1 MGRAA
6 SAEREQAM
14 RLSSASSSAPEFLV
28 TDGLSIHVDH
38 KIPSASNTPVIAIE
52 RPSHAF
58 NPSQQP

>member
-1 MGRAA
+1 
-6 SAEREQAM
+6 M

-28 TDGLSIHVDH
+28 TDGLSIRVDH